1 MESVDL
7 VGLFNE
13 VIRFE
18 TELWNVVDKRLRLVY
33 DLPLTW
39 FELMQV
45 MNRTPRCR
53 VNDIVEALSIT
64 VGGTSK
70 LVDRIEAAGL
80 CQRQP
85 DPEDKRSS
93 LLELTAAGREK
104 LTDATQTFRE
114 ELEIR
119 IGSTVSQR
127 SLAQFAATV
136 QKLRQGLLNSDEK
149 RRPDI
154 GVS

>member
-7 VGLFNE
+7 ADLFNE

-18 TELWNVVDKRLRLVY
+18 TELWNVVDKRLRQEHE
-33 DLPLTW
+33 LPLTW

-45 MNRTPRCR
+45 MDRVPQCR

-80 CQRQP
+80 CQRQQ

-93 LLELTAAGREK
+93 RIELTAAGGDRLAE
-104 LTDATQTFRE
+104 ATQTFRD

-119 IGSTVSQR
+119 FGTRVSQR

-136 QKLRQGLLNSDEK
+136 RKLRQGF
-149 RRPDI
+149 R
-154 GVS
+154 

>member
-7 VGLFNE
+7 VNLFD
-13 VIRFE
+13 VLIRFE
-18 TELWNVVDKRLRLVY
+18 TELWNAIDKRLRLDH

-45 MNRTPRCR
+45 MARTPGCR

-64 VGGTSK
+64 VGGASK
-70 LVDRIEAAGL
+70 LVDRIETGGL

-93 LLELTAAGREK
+93 RIELTAAGQKRLAE
-104 LTDATQTFRE
+104 ATRTFRE
-114 ELEIR
+114 ELESR
-119 IGSTVSQR
+119 IGTTVSQR
-127 SLAQFAATV
+127 SLAQFAATLG
-136 QKLRQGLLNSDEK
+136 KLRKGLRAYPN
-149 RRPDI
+149 RI
-154 GVS
+154 

>member
-7 VGLFNE
+7 ASLFD
-13 VIRFE
+13 VLIRFE
-18 TELWNVVDKRLRLVY
+18 TELWNVVDKRLRLEH

-45 MNRTPRCR
+45 MARTPGCR

-93 LLELTAAGREK
+93 RIALTTAGCEK
-104 LTDATQTFRE
+104 LAEATRTFKE

-119 IGSTVSQR
+119 IGATVSQR
-127 SLAQFAATV
+127 SLTQLGATLR
-136 QKLRQGLLNSDEK
+136 KLRQGLNHPNELNK
-149 RRPDI
+149 
-154 GVS
+154 